1 MKRYSTAIGA
11 ALLGALVLSTYS
23 QSQTTAPKPAPAVK
37 IAVVAMHD
45 AMIATQE
52 GQKAQK
58 EMVAKFE
65 PRRAELAKLAK
76 ELQSGDEELR
86 KGSLSADARQKL
98 LDDLSG
104 KKKKYDRDLDD
115 LNTEMQAE
123 DNRVS
128 QEMNGKF
135 GKLLDT
141 FARANAYSLVMDAEQ
156 PVLWAAES
164 ANVTS
169 DIIKAYDKAHPVAVP
184 AVPATPAKK

>member
-1 MKRYSTAIGA
+1 M
-11 ALLGALVLSTYS
+11 
-23 QSQTTAPKPAPAVK
+23 VK

-141 FARANAYSLVMDAEQ
+141 FARANGYSLVMDAEQ

-164 ANVTS
+164 ANVTP
-169 DIIKAYDKAHPVAVP
+169 DIIKAYDKAHPVAGAAAP
-184 AVPATPAKK
+184 APPAKK